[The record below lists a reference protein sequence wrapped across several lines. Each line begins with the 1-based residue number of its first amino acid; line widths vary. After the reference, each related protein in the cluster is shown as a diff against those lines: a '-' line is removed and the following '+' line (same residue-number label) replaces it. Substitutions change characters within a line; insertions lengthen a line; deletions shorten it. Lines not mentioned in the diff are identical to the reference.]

1 MGEKDVISIETTSR
15 STIRIL
21 NFIELLLQAFHNLND
36 DPATVCAILSHMSR
50 AVKASLQIQIGL
62 LCNVVLFRRDHFIS
76 AARGLSKDQIIA
88 LRTGSFLGL
97 KGIFDD
103 KLLSEINVANK
114 DALNA
119 RAMSRIAS
127 GRVFKST
134 GRGDFGD
141 YNKNRSDNQHFR
153 RGARVS
159 GISRGGYVCT
169 DQVSNNVVRSFSPVS
184 YDWSVEKE
192 KLAELQL
199 IPVGGRLLHTAH
211 LWKSIGASNKVCRW
225 LRRGYRLPF
234 RPGGEDAARSLFSL
248 QSVKDRMASYA
259 AGSEKAEALSLMI
272 DTLLRKNAIVQM
284 TSAECGFFNLVF
296 LRPKKHDET
305 ELRLDKRWRLILD
318 VSELNKFIVAKKITM
333 ETVQKIR
340 QTIMPGLFATSIDLT
355 DAYHHIPIHPN
366 FQNFLAFQVADRKFK
381 YVAMPFG
388 LSSAPQV
395 FTEVMTP
402 IKIFARENFGG
413 YVFQY
418 IDDWLL
424 LDRSPL
430 GVLEMT
436 KKFVNL
442 CIRQGMVVNLD
453 KSHLTPATELT
464 HLGTRW
470 DFQTGTVAVPQD
482 RVEAIIQ
489 SAGSLVR
496 QKRAL
501 IGRLESLMGT
511 LVSCEKLVPFGRINF
526 RSFQRTVV
534 WNLRFGRRPRFVSL
548 RADAIRD
555 LVWWNSRLNISR
567 PVPFIPP
574 KHDVMVYTDASDCGW
589 GAFTEDW
596 SVSGRWSAAEL
607 FLHINHRE
615 LLAVL
620 KALRE
625 KTTVLRDR
633 VVLFLIDN
641 TTTVAYI
648 LKQGGTR
655 SPGMTETCREIFRLA
670 ADNSISLLA
679 KHIKGSLNVL
689 ADFLS
694 RPDCVVK
701 TEWSLS
707 QENFMWVCAQSPWG
721 PPTIDLFA
729 NRFNHQLDRYFSPCP
744 DEQAVATDALVASWP
759 FEVTYAFPP
768 TTLMSEVVQKLQQE
782 RPERLVLVAPDWP
795 NVTWNSTLRSLA
807 WKWRPI
813 PYVSL
818 LQPMSRSKHPHPHT
832 LSLAV
837 WLISY
842 SGSPI
847 EVIPP
852 LYFNNFTGLVLVLLT
867 LLMSRS
873 GSCFTISVLGPLWI
887 RSPRLL
893 LWSLIS

>member
-1 MGEKDVISIETTSR
+1 
-15 STIRIL
+15 
-21 NFIELLLQAFHNLND
+21 
-36 DPATVCAILSHMSR
+36 
-50 AVKASLQIQIGL
+50 
-62 LCNVVLFRRDHFIS
+62 
-76 AARGLSKDQIIA
+76 
-88 LRTGSFLGL
+88 
-97 KGIFDD
+97 
-103 KLLSEINVANK
+103 
-114 DALNA
+114 
-119 RAMSRIAS
+119 
-127 GRVFKST
+127 
-134 GRGDFGD
+134 
-141 YNKNRSDNQHFR
+141 
-153 RGARVS
+153 
-159 GISRGGYVCT
+159 
-169 DQVSNNVVRSFSPVS
+169 
-184 YDWSVEKE
+184 
-192 KLAELQL
+192 
-199 IPVGGRLLHTAH
+199 
-211 LWKSIGASNKVCRW
+211 
-225 LRRGYRLPF
+225 
-234 RPGGEDAARSLFSL
+234 
-248 QSVKDRMASYA
+248 MASYA
-259 AGSEKAEALSLMI
+259 AGLEKAEALSLMI

-305 ELRLDKRWRLILD
+305 ERRLDKRWRLILD
-318 VSELNKFIVAKKITM
+318 VSELNKFIVAKKFTM

-418 IDDWLL
+418 NDDWLL

-470 DFQTGTVAVPQD
+470 DMDIQTGTVAVPQD

-511 LVSCEKLVPFGRINF
+511 LVSCEKLVLFGRINF

-574 KHDVMVYTDASDCGW
+574 KHDVMVYTDASDHGW
-589 GAFTEDW
+589 GAFSEDW

-655 SPGMTETCREIFRLA
+655 SPGMTETCREIFHLA

-689 ADFLS
+689 ADYLS

-768 TTLMSEVVQKLQQE
+768 TTLMSEVVQKLQQK
-782 RPERLVLVAPDWP
+782 D
-795 NVTWNSTLRSLA
+795 RSA
-807 WKWRPI
+807 WF
-813 PYVSL
+813 S
-818 LQPMSRSKHPHPHT
+818 
-832 LSLAV
+832 
-837 WLISY
+837 
-842 SGSPI
+842 
-847 EVIPP
+847 
-852 LYFNNFTGLVLVLLT
+852 
-867 LLMSRS
+867 
-873 GSCFTISVLGPLWI
+873 
-887 RSPRLL
+887 
-893 LWSLIS
+893 